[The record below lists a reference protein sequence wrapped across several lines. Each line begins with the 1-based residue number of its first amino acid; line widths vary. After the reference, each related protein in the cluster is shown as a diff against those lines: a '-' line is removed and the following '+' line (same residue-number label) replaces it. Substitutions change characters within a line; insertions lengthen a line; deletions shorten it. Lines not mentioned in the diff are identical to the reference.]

1 MRKLEERERESF
13 GFGFD
18 TAAVSVVTAYHSVIS
33 YTRVPG
39 YKLVGEHVKALLYL
53 SKIRTRDE
61 TTFGRRIFITQPRTR
76 SVRARTYLYAR
87 VGRNVQWPSSSAP
100 YARRFFPTERKID
113 SA

>member
-1 MRKLEERERESF
+1 MRKLERERKSF